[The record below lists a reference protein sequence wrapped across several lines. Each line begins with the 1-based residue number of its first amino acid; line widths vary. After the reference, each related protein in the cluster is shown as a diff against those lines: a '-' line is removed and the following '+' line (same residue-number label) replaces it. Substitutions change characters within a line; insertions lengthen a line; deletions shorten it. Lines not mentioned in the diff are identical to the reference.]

1 MDILKLMKTGKTIIC
16 QKDLGKG
23 KAVDNYQSISSF
35 PLMWKLMTGIIANSL
50 YEYLAMYDLLPV

>member
-1 MDILKLMKTGKTIIC
+1 MKIGKTILC